1 MVAATTSPTS
11 SLRGRSSTVADDTIA
26 GADALAVA
34 DRLFRAIEAGRIDVV
49 GALYATDAVIWH
61 NHDGVEQTPEENLRT
76 LRWLVDN
83 LTGVRYT
90 DIRRSVTATGF
101 VQQHVLCV
109 TTRAGTHVELPAC
122 IVAAV
127 EDGRITRLEEY
138 LDSRHIDR
146 LIAR

>member
-1 MVAATTSPTS
+1 
-11 SLRGRSSTVADDTIA
+11 VADDILTGA
-26 GADALAVA
+26 GVLDVA
-34 DRLFRAIEAGRIDVV
+34 DQLFRAIEAGRVDLV
-49 GALYATDAVIWH
+49 GELYATDAVIWH
-61 NHDGVEQTPEENLRT
+61 NHDGVEQTPDENLRT

-90 DIRRSVTATGF
+90 DIRRSATATGF

-109 TTRAGTHVELPAC
+109 TNRAGTDVEIPAC
-122 IVAAV
+122 IVATV
-127 EDGRITRLEEY
+127 DDGRITRLEEY

>member
-1 MVAATTSPTS
+1 
-11 SLRGRSSTVADDTIA
+11 VADDTVAVA
-26 GADALAVA
+26 GALDVA
-34 DRLFRAIEAGRIDVV
+34 DRLFRAIEAGRVDLVSE
-49 GALYATDAVIWH
+49 LYATDAVIWH

-90 DIRRSVTATGF
+90 DIRRSASPTGF
-101 VQQHVLCV
+101 FQQHVLCV
-109 TTRAGTHVELPAC
+109 TNRAGTDVEIPAC

-127 EDGRITRLEEY
+127 EDGHITRLEEY

-146 LIAR
+146 LTAR

>member
-1 MVAATTSPTS
+1 
-11 SLRGRSSTVADDTIA
+11 VADDTVSGA
-26 GADALAVA
+26 GALEVA
-34 DRLFRAIEAGRIDVV
+34 DRLFRAIQAGRVDVV
-49 GALYATDAVIWH
+49 SGLYATNAVIWH
-61 NHDGVEQTPEENLRT
+61 NHDGVEQTPDENLRT

-83 LTGVRYT
+83 LSGVRYT
-90 DIRRSVTATGF
+90 DIRRSATATGF

-109 TTRAGTHVELPAC
+109 TNRGGTDVEIPAC
-122 IVAAV
+122 IVATV